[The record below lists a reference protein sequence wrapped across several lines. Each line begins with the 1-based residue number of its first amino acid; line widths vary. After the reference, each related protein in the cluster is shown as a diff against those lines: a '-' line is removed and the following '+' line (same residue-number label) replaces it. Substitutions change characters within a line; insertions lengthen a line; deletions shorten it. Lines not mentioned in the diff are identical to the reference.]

1 MAETAVA
8 VHRASAYPAAVAVHR
23 ARFAPAQRLTCF
35 LQADIVQFQILST
48 DWKKQAYLLSDRT
61 IELHSQA
68 SACCVA
74 VPHPGL

>member
-1 MAETAVA
+1 MAET
-8 VHRASAYPAAVAVHR
+8 AVAVHR

-74 VPHPGL
+74 APCRIPGCEHEPWP